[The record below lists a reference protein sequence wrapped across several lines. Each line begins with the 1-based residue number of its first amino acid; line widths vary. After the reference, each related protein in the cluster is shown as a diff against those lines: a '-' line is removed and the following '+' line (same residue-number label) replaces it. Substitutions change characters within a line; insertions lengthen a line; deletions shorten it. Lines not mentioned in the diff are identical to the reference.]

1 MRSGPPSHTVLAS
14 ASASALRSSK
24 PTTARSAPSARAAVG
39 PASSSTCPSPR
50 MSLMRKPTAPAA
62 DPAPIVYVIDDDP
75 SVRAALED
83 LLASMGL
90 QVRAFAS
97 TQAFLDHELED
108 APACLVLEVRMP
120 GQSGLEFHRSMGTHG
135 LQLPVVFITGHG
147 DIAMGVNA
155 IKDGA
160 IEFLTKPFRDQELLD
175 AIHKGIEID
184 RQRRRD
190 GEALDALQQ
199 RWNTLNA
206 GEREVVDGVVR
217 GRLNKQIA
225 GDLAVSEIT
234 VKVRRAQVMR
244 KMGARTLVDLV
255 RMYDRLQAGSP

>member
-1 MRSGPPSHTVLAS
+1 
-14 ASASALRSSK
+14 
-24 PTTARSAPSARAAVG
+24 
-39 PASSSTCPSPR
+39 
-50 MSLMRKPTAPAA
+50 MSLPT
-62 DPAPIVYVIDDDP
+62 DQPIHVVDDDEAIRR
-75 SVRAALED
+75 SLSFMLRTSGFAVRLFSGGIEFLKEVGTLEGGCV
-83 LLASMGL
+83 LL
-90 QVRAFAS
+90 
-97 TQAFLDHELED
+97 D
-108 APACLVLEVRMP
+108 VRMP
-120 GQSGLEFHRSMGTHG
+120 GQSGLEFHRTMGSHG

-190 GEALDALQQ
+190 GEALGALQL
-199 RWNTLNA
+199 RWDTLNA

-225 GDLAVSEIT
+225 GDLGVSEIT

-255 RMYDRLQAGSP
+255 RMYDRLQAGTP

>member
-1 MRSGPPSHTVLAS
+1 
-14 ASASALRSSK
+14 
-24 PTTARSAPSARAAVG
+24 
-39 PASSSTCPSPR
+39 
-50 MSLMRKPTAPAA
+50 MRKPTAPVA
-62 DPAPIVYVIDDDP
+62 DPTPIVYVIDDDP

-97 TQAFLDHELED
+97 SQAFLDHELDD
-108 APACLVLEVRMP
+108 APACLVLDVRMP
-120 GQSGLEFHRSMGTHG
+120 GQSGLEFHRSMGTYG

-244 KMGARTLVDLV
+244 KMGARNLVDLV
-255 RMYDRLQAGSP
+255 RMYDRLQAGTP

>member
-1 MRSGPPSHTVLAS
+1 
-14 ASASALRSSK
+14 
-24 PTTARSAPSARAAVG
+24 
-39 PASSSTCPSPR
+39 
-50 MSLMRKPTAPAA
+50 MRKPSVPAA
-62 DPAPIVYVIDDDP
+62 DPAPIVYVVDDDP

-97 TQAFLDHELED
+97 TQAFLEHDLED
-108 APACLVLEVRMP
+108 APACLVLDVRMP
-120 GQSGLEFHRSMGTHG
+120 GQSGLEFHRTMDSHG

-184 RQRRRD
+184 RQRRREGD
-190 GEALDALQQ
+190 VLGALQQ
-199 RWNTLNA
+199 RWNSLNA

-225 GDLAVSEIT
+225 GDLGVSEIT

-255 RMYDRLQAGSP
+255 RMYDRLQAGTP

>member
-1 MRSGPPSHTVLAS
+1 
-14 ASASALRSSK
+14 
-24 PTTARSAPSARAAVG
+24 
-39 PASSSTCPSPR
+39 
-50 MSLMRKPTAPAA
+50 MRKPLTPPAEA
-62 DPAPIVYVIDDDP
+62 APIVYVIDDDA

-97 TQAFLDHELED
+97 TQAFLDHPRDD
-108 APACLVLEVRMP
+108 APACLVLDVRMP
-120 GQSGLEFHRSMGTHG
+120 GQSGLDFHRSMADLG
-135 LQLPVVFITGHG
+135 LQVPAVFITGHG

-155 IKDGA
+155 IKAGA

-175 AIHKGIEID
+175 AIHKGIALD
-184 RQRRRD
+184 RERRRE
-190 GEALDALQQ
+190 GEALGELQA
-199 RWNTLNA
+199 RWQTLSA

-225 GDLAVSEIT
+225 ADLGVSEIT

-244 KMGARTLVDLV
+244 KMEARTLVDLV
-255 RMYDRLQAGSP
+255 RMYDRLQAAAP

>member
-1 MRSGPPSHTVLAS
+1 
-14 ASASALRSSK
+14 
-24 PTTARSAPSARAAVG
+24 
-39 PASSSTCPSPR
+39 
-50 MSLMRKPTAPAA
+50 MRKPTAANP
-62 DPAPIVYVIDDDP
+62 DPAPIVYVVDDDP

-97 TQAFLDHELED
+97 TQALLEHALED
-108 APACLVLEVRMP
+108 APACLVLDVRMP
-120 GQSGLEFHRSMGTHG
+120 GQSGLEFHRTMGNHG

-155 IKDGA
+155 IKGGA

-184 RQRRRD
+184 RQRRRE
-190 GEALDALQQ
+190 GEALGALRL
-199 RWNTLNA
+199 RWSSLNA

-225 GDLAVSEIT
+225 GDLGVSEIT

-255 RMYDRLQAGSP
+255 RMYDRLQARAP

>member
-1 MRSGPPSHTVLAS
+1 
-14 ASASALRSSK
+14 
-24 PTTARSAPSARAAVG
+24 
-39 PASSSTCPSPR
+39 
-50 MSLMRKPTAPAA
+50 MRKPTAPVA

-108 APACLVLEVRMP
+108 APACLVLDVRMP

-244 KMGARTLVDLV
+244 KMGARNLVDLV
-255 RMYDRLQAGSP
+255 RMYDRLQAGTP

>member
-1 MRSGPPSHTVLAS
+1 MRS
-14 ASASALRSSK
+14 
-24 PTTARSAPSARAAVG
+24 
-39 PASSSTCPSPR
+39 PA
-50 MSLMRKPTAPAA
+50 APAVE
-62 DPAPIVYVIDDDP
+62 PAPIVYVIDDDP

-90 QVRAFAS
+90 QVRGFAS
-97 TQAFLDHELED
+97 TQAFLEQPLLD
-108 APACLVLEVRMP
+108 APACLVLDVRMP
-120 GQSGLEFHRSMGTHG
+120 GQSGLEFHRGMRQRG
-135 LQLPVVFITGHG
+135 LHLPVVFITGHG

-175 AIHKGIEID
+175 AIHKGIGID
-184 RQRRRD
+184 RQRRREGD
-190 GEALDALQQ
+190 ELGALQQ
-199 RWNTLNA
+199 RWESLSA
-206 GEREVVDGVVR
+206 GERDVVDGVVR

-225 GDLAVSEIT
+225 ADLGVSEIT

-255 RMYDRLQAGSP
+255 RLYDRLRAGLA

>member
-1 MRSGPPSHTVLAS
+1 
-14 ASASALRSSK
+14 
-24 PTTARSAPSARAAVG
+24 
-39 PASSSTCPSPR
+39 
-50 MSLMRKPTAPAA
+50 MRKPTAANL
-62 DPAPIVYVIDDDP
+62 DPAPIVYVVDDDP

-97 TQAFLDHELED
+97 TQAFLEHALED
-108 APACLVLEVRMP
+108 APACLVLDVRMP
-120 GQSGLEFHRSMGTHG
+120 GQSGLEFHRTMGNHG

-184 RQRRRD
+184 RQRRRED
-190 GEALDALQQ
+190 EALGALQL
-199 RWNTLNA
+199 RWHTLNA

-225 GDLAVSEIT
+225 GDLGVSEIT

-255 RMYDRLQAGSP
+255 RMYDRLQAGTP

>member
-1 MRSGPPSHTVLAS
+1 
-14 ASASALRSSK
+14 
-24 PTTARSAPSARAAVG
+24 
-39 PASSSTCPSPR
+39 
-50 MSLMRKPTAPAA
+50 MRKPLTPPAEA
-62 DPAPIVYVIDDDP
+62 APIVYVIDDDA

-97 TQAFLDHELED
+97 TQAFLDHPRDD
-108 APACLVLEVRMP
+108 APACLVLDVRMP
-120 GQSGLEFHRSMGTHG
+120 GQSGLDFHRSMADLG
-135 LQLPVVFITGHG
+135 LQVPVVFITGHG

-155 IKDGA
+155 IKAGA

-175 AIHKGIEID
+175 AIHKGIALD
-184 RQRRRD
+184 RERRRE
-190 GEALDALQQ
+190 GEALGELQA
-199 RWNTLNA
+199 RWQTLSA

-225 GDLAVSEIT
+225 ADLGVSEIT

-244 KMGARTLVDLV
+244 KMEARTLVDLV
-255 RMYDRLQAGSP
+255 RMYDRLQAAAP

>member
-1 MRSGPPSHTVLAS
+1 
-14 ASASALRSSK
+14 
-24 PTTARSAPSARAAVG
+24 
-39 PASSSTCPSPR
+39 
-50 MSLMRKPTAPAA
+50 
-62 DPAPIVYVIDDDP
+62 
-75 SVRAALED
+75 
-83 LLASMGL
+83 
-90 QVRAFAS
+90 
-97 TQAFLDHELED
+97 
-108 APACLVLEVRMP
+108 MP
-120 GQSGLEFHRSMGTHG
+120 GQSAQEFHRSMGPHG

-255 RMYDRLQAGSP
+255 RIADRQRRTAFRLRYFRVASTTTSTTLTLSTTATLASSPLCSARK

>member
-1 MRSGPPSHTVLAS
+1 
-14 ASASALRSSK
+14 
-24 PTTARSAPSARAAVG
+24 
-39 PASSSTCPSPR
+39 
-50 MSLMRKPTAPAA
+50 MRKPLPPPAE
-62 DPAPIVYVIDDDP
+62 PAPIVYVVDDDA

-97 TQAFLDHELED
+97 TQAFLDHPRDD
-108 APACLVLEVRMP
+108 APACLVLDVRMP
-120 GQSGLEFHRSMGTHG
+120 GQSGLDFHRSMADLG

-155 IKDGA
+155 IKAGA

-175 AIHKGIEID
+175 AIHKGIALD
-184 RQRRRD
+184 RERRRE
-190 GEALDALQQ
+190 GEALGELQS
-199 RWNTLNA
+199 RWHTLSV

-225 GDLAVSEIT
+225 ADLGVSEIT

-244 KMGARTLVDLV
+244 KMEARTLVDLV
-255 RMYDRLQAGSP
+255 RMYDRLQAAAP

>member
-1 MRSGPPSHTVLAS
+1 
-14 ASASALRSSK
+14 
-24 PTTARSAPSARAAVG
+24 
-39 PASSSTCPSPR
+39 
-50 MSLMRKPTAPAA
+50 MRKPAAPIT

-97 TQAFLDHELED
+97 TQAFLEHELED
-108 APACLVLEVRMP
+108 APACLVLDVRMP
-120 GQSGLEFHRSMGTHG
+120 GQSGLEFHRTMGSHG

-225 GDLAVSEIT
+225 GDLGVSEIT

-255 RMYDRLQAGSP
+255 RMYDRLQARNS

>member
-1 MRSGPPSHTVLAS
+1 V
-14 ASASALRSSK
+14 
-24 PTTARSAPSARAAVG
+24 V
-39 PASSSTCPSPR
+39 
-50 MSLMRKPTAPAA
+50 
-62 DPAPIVYVIDDDP
+62 DDDP

-97 TQAFLDHELED
+97 TQALEHELED
-108 APACLVLEVRMP
+108 APACLVLDVRMP
-120 GQSGLEFHRSMGTHG
+120 GQSGLEFHRTMGSHG

-190 GEALDALQQ
+190 GEALGALQQ

-225 GDLAVSEIT
+225 GDLGRQRDHGEGAPRAGDAQDGRAHPGRPGAH
-234 VKVRRAQVMR
+234 VRPP
-244 KMGARTLVDLV
+244 
-255 RMYDRLQAGSP
+255 AGGDSG

>member
-1 MRSGPPSHTVLAS
+1 MMT
-14 ASASALRSSK
+14 
-24 PTTARSAPSARAAVG
+24 
-39 PASSSTCPSPR
+39 
-50 MSLMRKPTAPAA
+50 MRKPLTPPAEL
-62 DPAPIVYVIDDDP
+62 APIVYVVDDDA

-97 TQAFLDHELED
+97 TQAFLDHPRDD
-108 APACLVLEVRMP
+108 APACLVLDVRMP
-120 GQSGLEFHRSMGTHG
+120 GQSGLDFHRSMADLG

-155 IKDGA
+155 IKAGA

-175 AIHKGIEID
+175 AIHKGIALD
-184 RQRRRD
+184 RERRRE
-190 GEALDALQQ
+190 GEALGELQV
-199 RWNTLNA
+199 RWKTLSP

-225 GDLAVSEIT
+225 ADLGVSEIT

-244 KMGARTLVDLV
+244 KMEARTLVDLV
-255 RMYDRLQAGSP
+255 RMYDRLQAAAP

>member
-1 MRSGPPSHTVLAS
+1 MG
-14 ASASALRSSK
+14 K
-24 PTTARSAPSARAAVG
+24 PTTMPVEPS
-39 PASSSTCPSPR
+39 
-50 MSLMRKPTAPAA
+50 
-62 DPAPIVYVIDDDP
+62 PIVYVIDDDA

-97 TQAFLDHELED
+97 TGEFLAQALED
-108 APACLVLEVRMP
+108 APACLVLDVRMP
-120 GQSGLEFHRSMGTHG
+120 GQSGLDFHRTMASHG
-135 LQLPVVFITGHG
+135 LHLPVVFITGHG

-155 IKDGA
+155 IKEGA

-175 AIHKGIEID
+175 AIHKGIDID
-184 RQRRRD
+184 RQRRREGD
-190 GEALDALQQ
+190 LLGALQQ
-199 RWNTLNA
+199 RWDTLNT
-206 GEREVVDGVVR
+206 GEREVVAGVVR

-225 GDLAVSEIT
+225 ADLGVSEIT

-255 RMYDRLQAGSP
+255 RMYDRLQGSTP

>member
-1 MRSGPPSHTVLAS
+1 MRRP
-14 ASASALRSSK
+14 
-24 PTTARSAPSARAAVG
+24 AP
-39 PASSSTCPSPR
+39 
-50 MSLMRKPTAPAA
+50 PAA
-62 DPAPIVYVIDDDP
+62 EPAPMVYVVDDDH

-97 TQAFLDHELED
+97 TAAFLQHPRDD
-108 APACLVLEVRMP
+108 APACLVLDVRMP
-120 GQSGLEFHRSMGTHG
+120 GQSGLEFHRQMAGHG
-135 LQLPVVFITGHG
+135 LHLPVVFITGHG
-147 DIAMGVNA
+147 DIAMGVSA
-155 IKDGA
+155 MKDGA

-175 AIHKGIEID
+175 AIHLGIERD

-190 GEALDALQQ
+190 GDALEELRQ
-199 RWNTLNA
+199 RWALLNA

-225 GDLAVSEIT
+225 ADLGVSEIT

-244 KMGARTLVDLV
+244 KMQARSLVDLV
-255 RMYDRLQAGSP
+255 RMYDRLAP

>member
-1 MRSGPPSHTVLAS
+1 MT
-14 ASASALRSSK
+14 
-24 PTTARSAPSARAAVG
+24 
-39 PASSSTCPSPR
+39 
-50 MSLMRKPTAPAA
+50 MRKPLTPPAEL
-62 DPAPIVYVIDDDP
+62 APIVYVVDDDA

-97 TQAFLDHELED
+97 TQAFLDHPRDD
-108 APACLVLEVRMP
+108 APACLVLDVRMP
-120 GQSGLEFHRSMGTHG
+120 GQSGLDFHRSMADLG

-155 IKDGA
+155 IKAGA

-175 AIHKGIEID
+175 AIHKGIALD
-184 RQRRRD
+184 RERRRE
-190 GEALDALQQ
+190 GEALGELQS
-199 RWNTLNA
+199 RWHTLSV

-225 GDLAVSEIT
+225 ADLGVSEIT

-244 KMGARTLVDLV
+244 KMEARTLVDLV
-255 RMYDRLQAGSP
+255 RMYDRLQAAAP

>member
-1 MRSGPPSHTVLAS
+1 
-14 ASASALRSSK
+14 
-24 PTTARSAPSARAAVG
+24 
-39 PASSSTCPSPR
+39 
-50 MSLMRKPTAPAA
+50 MRKPTAANP
-62 DPAPIVYVIDDDP
+62 DPAPIVYVVDDDP

-97 TQAFLDHELED
+97 TQAFLEHELED
-108 APACLVLEVRMP
+108 APACLVLDVRMP
-120 GQSGLEFHRSMGTHG
+120 GQSGLEFHRTMGSHG

-225 GDLAVSEIT
+225 GDLGVSEIT

-255 RMYDRLQAGSP
+255 RMYDRLQEARP

>member
-1 MRSGPPSHTVLAS
+1 MT
-14 ASASALRSSK
+14 
-24 PTTARSAPSARAAVG
+24 
-39 PASSSTCPSPR
+39 
-50 MSLMRKPTAPAA
+50 MRKPLTPPAEG
-62 DPAPIVYVIDDDP
+62 APIVYVIDDDA

-97 TQAFLDHELED
+97 TQAFLDHPRDD
-108 APACLVLEVRMP
+108 APACLVLDVRMP
-120 GQSGLEFHRSMGTHG
+120 GQSGLDFHRSMADLG
-135 LQLPVVFITGHG
+135 LQVPVVFITGHG

-155 IKDGA
+155 IKAGA

-175 AIHKGIEID
+175 AIHKGIALD
-184 RQRRRD
+184 RERRRE
-190 GEALDALQQ
+190 GEALGELQA
-199 RWNTLNA
+199 RWQTLSA

-225 GDLAVSEIT
+225 ADLGVSEIT

-244 KMGARTLVDLV
+244 KMEARTLVDLV
-255 RMYDRLQAGSP
+255 RMYDRLQAAAP